1 VALPCGRVE
10 PQLSAIIEDLQA
22 AVQRLDTLRSMVSDA
37 AWTHR
42 PGVARWSPAECV
54 AHLNL
59 TSQAL
64 IPVLRVGLEQASTE
78 ARAGSRY
85 RRDLVGWVIWKVIAP
100 STRLRTRTVPAFMP
114 SGEGSPAEILADF
127 KRLQSDIIACVRSA
141 EGRAIDH
148 VKLAS
153 PYDARVRYN
162 LYAALTLVPRHQHR
176 HLLQA
181 ERAARVVPEASALA
195 G

>member
-1 VALPCGRVE
+1 VE
-10 PQLSAIIEDLQA
+10 PQLSAIIGDLHA
-22 AVQRLDTLRSMVSDA
+22 AVQRLDTLRSALPDA
-37 AWTHR
+37 AWTRR

-59 TSQAL
+59 TSEAL
-64 IPVLRVGLEQASTE
+64 LPVLRAGLEQASKGP
-78 ARAGSRY
+78 RPGSRY

-100 STRLRTRTVPAFMP
+100 SARLRTRTVPAFMP
-114 SGEGSPAEILADF
+114 PVEGSPAEVLADF
-127 KRLQSDIIACVRSA
+127 ERLQSEIIACVRAA
-141 EGRAIDH
+141 EGRAVDH

-153 PYDARVRYN
+153 PFDARVRYN

-181 ERAARVVPEASALA
+181 ERAAGVVPEASALA

>member
-1 VALPCGRVE
+1 ME
-10 PQLSAIIEDLQA
+10 PQLSAIIGDLHA
-22 AVQRLDTLRSMVSDA
+22 AVQRLDTLRSALPDA
-37 AWTHR
+37 AWTRR

-59 TSQAL
+59 TSEAL
-64 IPVLRVGLEQASTE
+64 LPVLRAGLEQASKGP
-78 ARAGSRY
+78 RPGSRY

-100 STRLRTRTVPAFMP
+100 SARLRTRTVPAFMP
-114 SGEGSPAEILADF
+114 SVEGSPAEVLADF
-127 KRLQSDIIACVRSA
+127 ERLQSEIIACVRAA

-153 PYDARVRYN
+153 PFDARVRYN

-181 ERAARVVPEASALA
+181 ERAAAVVPEASALA